1 MGVSR
6 ASSGSSGATEA
17 KTNGSQAQ
25 ALTIFSTQSVRST
38 EGMARPGPPPESEVL
53 MLPEVAFG
61 IWMRPSQH
69 SASVIAGV
77 SKRKKTCGSTGN
89 NAQAL

>member
-1 MGVSR
+1 
-6 ASSGSSGATEA
+6 
-17 KTNGSQAQ
+17 
-25 ALTIFSTQSVRST
+25 
-38 EGMARPGPPPESEVL
+38 MARPGPPPESEVL

-77 SKRKKTCGSTGN
+77 SKCKMACGSTGN
-89 NAQAL
+89 NALAL